1 MAALRRY
8 QRYAEEL
15 TGMIRRGELP
25 AGARLPSVREASRA
39 RRISP
44 ATVFEAFYLL
54 QARGLIES
62 RPRSGFFV
70 RATPQLAPVR
80 TVATPP
86 RSRPVAVSE
95 LVFEVLEATR
105 RPGVAPLG
113 SAFPSPDLFPLKQL
127 ARALATGMRKL
138 DAARIVEDLPPGNER
153 LR

>member
-1 MAALRRY
+1 MAGLRRY

-15 TGMIRRGELP
+15 TALIRSGELP
-25 AGARLPSVREASRA
+25 PGARLPSVREASRA

-70 RATPQLAPVR
+70 SKAAPAAPVR
-80 TVATPP
+80 AAAGAP
-86 RSRPVAVSE
+86 RGRPVAVSE

-105 RPGVAPLG
+105 RPE
-113 SAFPSPDLFPLKQL
+113 
-127 ARALATGMRKL
+127 
-138 DAARIVEDLPPGNER
+138 IVEVRVQGLGRVPVGDFEHDIARRVDIGAGGAR
-153 LR
+153 GTQVDA